1 MACVTTWG
9 VEALS
14 GVCDALGD
22 VLYRFRERSQIPDER
37 GRRVQL
43 RLLACCSVVDWV
55 VTVGVADVLVRIRT
69 SGDLLVVVHHQPAG
83 AVDRRSTR
91 RASQRCVT
99 AALPATMS
107 AAARPNRNRRIR
119 NSR

>member
-14 GVCDALGD
+14 GVRDALGD
-22 VLYRFRERSQIPDER
+22 VPHRSRERPQIPDER
-37 GRRVQL
+37 DRRVQL
-43 RLLACCSVVDWV
+43 RLLARRPVVDWV

-69 SGDLLVVVHHQPAG
+69 SGDLLVGVHHQPAG

-91 RASQRCVT
+91 RAS
-99 AALPATMS
+99 
-107 AAARPNRNRRIR
+107 
-119 NSR
+119 